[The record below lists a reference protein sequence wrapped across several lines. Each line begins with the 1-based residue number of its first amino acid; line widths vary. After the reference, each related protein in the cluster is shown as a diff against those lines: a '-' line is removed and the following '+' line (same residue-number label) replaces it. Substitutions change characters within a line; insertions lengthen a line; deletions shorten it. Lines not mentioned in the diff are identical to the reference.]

1 MGKKNRI
8 LIYVGVR
15 KEKDMTDT
23 KETFYTAKNDNVFKS
38 IFCDEK
44 NTFLLKTLMER
55 CLNTEI
61 KIIKIYSPKIKENI
75 YAKGQILDLLIKA
88 DNKLINVEVNSGF
101 YEGMHIRNFSY
112 ISGKYNEDVK
122 IGESYLDMN
131 DVMQINFTWGLPAR
145 YPILGK
151 YTTNDDETGIKFVDN
166 FKIYEYNID
175 KIKDLWYSGD
185 KKYEFLAI
193 LDCNKEELDK
203 IESGDPYMEGFKKRI
218 NTLND
223 NKEYKEFLSAE
234 EDMKKTN
241 NTFKEIGR
249 REGIKE
255 EKREIAMNL
264 LNKKMKISDIAEVT
278 GLSIEEIKN
287 LK

>member
-1 MGKKNRI
+1 MI
-8 LIYVGVR
+8 
-15 KEKDMTDT
+15 DT
-23 KETFYTAKNDNVFKS
+23 QETFYTAKNDNVFKS
-38 IFCDEK
+38 IFCDEN
-44 NTFLLKTLMER
+44 NTFLLKTLIER
-55 CLNTEI
+55 CLNTKI
-61 KIIKIYSPKIKENI
+61 QIIKIYSPEKIKENI

-101 YEGMHIRNFSY
+101 YEGMHRRNFSY
-112 ISGKYNEDVK
+112 VSGKYNEDVK

-131 DVMQINFTWGLPAR
+131 DVMQINFTWGLPSC
-145 YPILGK
+145 YPILGRYK
-151 YTTNDDETGIKFVDN
+151 PADVETRIEFVDN

-203 IESGDPYMEGFKKRI
+203 IESGDPYMEGFKEKI

-234 EDMKKTN
+234 EDMRKTN

-255 EKREIAMNL
+255 EKREITMNL
-264 LNKKMKISDIAEVT
+264 LKENIDIEVISKTT
-278 GLSIEEIKN
+278 GLSIEEIKS